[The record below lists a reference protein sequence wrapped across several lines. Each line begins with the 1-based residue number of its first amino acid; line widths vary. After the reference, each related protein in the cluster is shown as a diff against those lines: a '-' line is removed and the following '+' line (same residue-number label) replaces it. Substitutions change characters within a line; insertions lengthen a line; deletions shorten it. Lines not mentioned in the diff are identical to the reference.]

1 MWQKDRPLQTAPSTC
16 CWKSQSEKKRKA
28 WSPQEELQEWV
39 LRNARLTNQWCQQV
53 LLIRFLEYRNTVISL
68 WLLKAC
74 ASGTDIEG
82 SGSEQDVSWL
92 ERIVDWLPFSF
103 QNFDFFL
110 LGHQYKHH
118 HLYQMQQRHQLL
130 TCHAFAPHQATPKIC
145 IMKLVWINN
154 ILNKNSNCK

>member
-1 MWQKDRPLQTAPSTC
+1 MSVAECKIDQPVMSAGAANKIPGIPKYSNFSLTS
-16 CWKSQSEKKRKA
+16 KSMCVWEA
-28 WSPQEELQEWV
+28 YNFGE
-39 LRNARLTNQWCQQV
+39 
-53 LLIRFLEYRNTVISL
+53 
-68 WLLKAC
+68 
-74 ASGTDIEG
+74 GMDIEG
-82 SGSEQDVSWL
+82 SGSEQDVSGL

-130 TCHAFAPHQATPKIC
+130 TCHDFAPHQATPEIC